1 VKSNEEVLDLA
12 RKYCENLGISLEDVS
27 AKAENYGTRFESA
40 DERERALR
48 EMLDYLFTSLKNY
61 EEVKHAMTINQ
72 STAFLERWQMAAEVF
87 QLAVNVDEEIKN
99 K

>member
-48 EMLDYLFTSLKNY
+48 EMLDYLVTSLKNY
-61 EEVKHAMTINQ
+61 EEVKHAMTISQ